1 MIWKDAVDPTRG
13 EWYEGTVS
21 MGEEWGDGPG
31 ATWEGVSVMWDVDRS
46 KPSQPDTPLCLLKV

>member
-1 MIWKDAVDPTRG
+1 MVWKDATDPTRG

-21 MGEEWGDGPG
+21 RSEEWGPGLPPG

-46 KPSQPDTPLCLLKV
+46 ESAD

>member
-1 MIWKDAVDPTRG
+1 MVWKDATDPTRG

-21 MGEEWGDGPG
+21 RSEEWGPGFPPG

-46 KPSQPDTPLCLLKV
+46 ESADLSIVSCC